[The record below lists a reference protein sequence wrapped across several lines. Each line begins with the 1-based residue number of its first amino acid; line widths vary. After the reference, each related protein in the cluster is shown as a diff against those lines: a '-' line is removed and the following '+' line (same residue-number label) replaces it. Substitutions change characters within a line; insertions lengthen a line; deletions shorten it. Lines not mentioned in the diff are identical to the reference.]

1 MTVYLEH
8 GILFLVKKGS
18 NKMLSKIAMVKL
30 AVAVPL
36 LIGVFLLTESLTAV
50 TISGIVTLVGF
61 KDYDLDRKERNNNVG

>member
-1 MTVYLEH
+1 
-8 GILFLVKKGS
+8 
-18 NKMLSKIAMVKL
+18 MLSKVGMIKL

-61 KDYDLDRKERNNNVG
+61 MDYDLDRKERNNNVG